1 MDPLIPLAPF
11 LQLAQGSL
19 YAAFAVFARVGA
31 AVALLPGFG
40 EIGLPLRVKLGAA
53 VVFTMIVWPVVAP
66 LAVLGAAS
74 PAEIGLVIAAEAVAG
89 LILGLSIRL
98 MIFALQ
104 IAGTVAAQSTSI
116 AQMFGEG
123 LTADPQ
129 PAYANVLAVSGVV
142 LAFALG
148 LPAYAAAALI
158 GSYDA
163 IPFGVFPLGEAVAD
177 WGVRRVAGAF
187 ATAVALAAPF
197 VVAAFV
203 YNVALGAINRA
214 MPQLAVAFVGAP
226 AITAGSI
233 LLMALATPL
242 ILRVWGTSL
251 TQVMADPFGAFP

>member
-1 MDPLIPLAPF
+1 MDPLIALTPF
-11 LQLAQGSL
+11 LQVAQGSV

-40 EIGLPLRVKLGAA
+40 ETALPLRVKLGAA
-53 VVFTMIVWPVVAP
+53 VMFTVIVWPAVAP
-66 LAVLGAAS
+66 LAVLAAAS
-74 PAEIGLVIAAEAVAG
+74 PAAVGLAIAAEAVAG

-104 IAGTVAAQSTSI
+104 IAGTLAAQSTSI

-129 PAYANVLAVSGVV
+129 PAYANLLAVAGIVT
-142 LAFALG
+142 AFALG

-163 IPFGVFPLGEAVAD
+163 IPFGAFPLGGEVAD
-177 WGVRRVAGAF
+177 WGARRVGGAF

-197 VVAAFV
+197 VVASFV

-226 AITAGSI
+226 AITAGAI
-233 LLMALATPL
+233 LLMVLATPL
-242 ILRVWGTSL
+242 MLRVWGAGL
-251 TQVMADPFGAFP
+251 TQVMADPFGALP

>member
-1 MDPLIPLAPF
+1 MNGLGPLAPF
-11 LQLAQGSL
+11 LDVARDAV

-40 EIGLPLRVKLGAA
+40 EMSLPVRIKLGAA
-53 VVFTMIVWPVVAP
+53 VMFTLIVWPAVAP
-66 LAVLGAAS
+66 LADLRGASLAT
-74 PAEIGLVIAAEAVAG
+74 IGLTVMAEAVAG

-104 IAGTVAAQSTSI
+104 IAGAVAAQSTSL

-129 PAYANVLAVSGVV
+129 PAYSNLLAIGGIV

-148 LPAYAAAALI
+148 LPAYAASAMI

-163 IPFGVFPLGEAVAD
+163 LPFGTFPLGGDLAD
-177 WGVRRVAGAF
+177 WGVRRVGGAF
-187 ATAVALAAPF
+187 ATAIALAAPF
-197 VVAAFV
+197 VVAAFA

-214 MPQLAVAFVGAP
+214 MPQLMVAFVGAP
-226 AITAGSI
+226 AITAGAI
-233 LLMALATPL
+233 LMMMLATPVL
-242 ILRVWGTSL
+242 MRIWGERL
-251 TQVMADPFGAFP
+251 TLVMLDPFGAFP